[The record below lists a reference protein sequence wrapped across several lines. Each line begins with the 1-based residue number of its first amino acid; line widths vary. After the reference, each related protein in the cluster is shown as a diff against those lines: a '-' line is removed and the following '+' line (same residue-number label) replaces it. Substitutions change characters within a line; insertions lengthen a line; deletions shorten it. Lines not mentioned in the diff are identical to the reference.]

1 MCKWYAGNKR
11 IGKIVSSAV
20 CITALL
26 AVFSALLFLL
36 AESGHVCDDDDC
48 PVCACM
54 QMCEEQLHRLAGG
67 LPDASVCIIA
77 VFCVVVLIALFQ
89 PVLVKD
95 TPVLRKV
102 RLNN

>member
-1 MCKWYAGNKR
+1 MCKRYAGNKR

-54 QMCEEQLHRLAGG
+54 QMCEEQLHRLAGS
-67 LPDASVCIIA
+67 LPEASLCFVMF
-77 VFCVVVLIALFQ
+77 FCALIFVALFQ
-89 PVLVKD
+89 LFLTRD